1 MQQLVDRSVFARRF
15 VAMLVAAFA
24 AFGLILAALG
34 IYAVISYS
42 VTLRTQEISIRMA
55 LGATPGVLLA
65 SILGQTGRMVLV
77 GAVIGLSASFI
88 AARAIRGLLFGIGA
102 SDPATFTATLTVLAI
117 VALFAGYPPARRATQ
132 VDPALALRDIN
143 G

>member
-1 MQQLVDRSVFARRF
+1 
-15 VAMLVAAFA
+15 
-24 AFGLILAALG
+24 
-34 IYAVISYS
+34 

-55 LGATPGVLLA
+55 LGATPNVLLT

-77 GAVIGLSASFI
+77 GAVIGLSASFV
-88 AARAIRGLLFGIGA
+88 AARAIRGLLFGVGA
-102 SDPATFTATLTVLAI
+102 SDPVTFAVALAMLAI
-117 VALFAGYPPARRATQ
+117 VALLAGYLPARRATQ

>member
-1 MQQLVDRSVFARRF
+1 MQQLVDRSVFTRRF

-55 LGATPGVLLA
+55 LGATPGVLLS
-65 SILGQTGRMVLV
+65 SILGQTGRMVLL
-77 GAVIGLSASFI
+77 GAIIGLPASFL
-88 AARAIRGLLFGIGA
+88 AARAIRGLLFGVGT
-102 SDPATFTATLTVLAI
+102 SDPATFIATIAVLTSI
-117 VALFAGYPPARRATQ
+117 ALLAGYLPARRATQ
-132 VDPALALRDIN
+132 VDPALALRDSTR
-143 G
+143 

>member
-1 MQQLVDRSVFARRF
+1 MTFADTLAQDIRFGVRSIRRDAAAAIFMVAMVAIGIGASMVDRSVFARRF

-65 SILGQTGRMVLV
+65 SILGQTG
-77 GAVIGLSASFI
+77 GWCSWEA
-88 AARAIRGLLFGIGA
+88 
-102 SDPATFTATLTVLAI
+102 
-117 VALFAGYPPARRATQ
+117 
-132 VDPALALRDIN
+132 
-143 G
+143 